1 MKLLN
6 VPPVKPGQKFK
17 FEDGILNY
25 EVKRIQWSPIWSEW
39 HVNVL
44 VCSAESWTGYIVG
57 ESTHFFIHPSSKLEI
72 LND

>member
-17 FEDGILNY
+17 FKDGSLEYKVNGI
-25 EVKRIQWSPIWSEW
+25 KWSPVWLEW
-39 HVNVL
+39 YVGVT
-44 VCSAESWTGYIVG
+44 VCSNKPWSGYAVG
-57 ESTHFFIHPSSKLEI
+57 DITFFYIHPSAKLEI